1 MFVRPAAAFRVRR
14 QFERTASFRRSNRR
28 RIQPAT
34 PHRRSLVTP
43 PVFAL
48 ILTTALLAGP
58 ALAASPIDE
67 LVAGAAARESTAI
80 TVYNDDL
87 ALVKERRRVT
97 LKPGRTR
104 LSLREVSAQLRPET
118 ALLRAVTGSPIALL
132 EQNFDFDLLTPAK
145 LLEKYVGREVGVIRS
160 HPTSGEERRE
170 VATVLAAKGGTVL
183 RFADRLE
190 TGVPGRLVF
199 DQLPANLRD
208 RPTLSVLF
216 DGQGGEQALE
226 LSYLS
231 GGLSWQAD
239 YVANL
244 DGDGRHLDLSGW
256 VTLSNRSGAAYE
268 NATLQL
274 VAGTVNQVRPQP
286 AAFNRLL
293 GSGARNKPPTSEA
306 VQETLGD
313 VHLYSFERP
322 TTIADQQT
330 KQLAL
335 LSASSVPVSREYLLA
350 GSDWFYRE
358 DHGQVG
364 QKLKPAVFVK
374 FQNQGGELGKPL
386 PGGVIRVYARDRKG
400 AAQFVGED
408 RIAHTAK
415 NEEVTLKLGEAF
427 DITAERR
434 QTSFK
439 RIVDQDARG
448 EKFQGAEV
456 AYRIELRNAK
466 DEAVKVRV
474 QETLPGDWTM
484 LGESHPHAK
493 ESARVAAWNIVVPAV
508 GKSVLEY
515 RIKVRW

>member
-1 MFVRPAAAFRVRR
+1 
-14 QFERTASFRRSNRR
+14 
-28 RIQPAT
+28 
-34 PHRRSLVTP
+34 
-43 PVFAL
+43 
-48 ILTTALLAGP
+48 
-58 ALAASPIDE
+58 
-67 LVAGAAARESTAI
+67 AAAREATAI

-87 ALVKERRRVT
+87 ALVKERRKVS
-97 LKPGRTR
+97 LKPGLTR
-104 LSLREVSAQLRPET
+104 LSLREVSARLRPET
-118 ALLRAVTGSPIALL
+118 ALLRAVSGSPITLL

-145 LLEKYVGREVGVIRS
+145 LLEKYVGREVGVIRA
-160 HPTSGEERRE
+160 HPSSGEERRE
-170 VATVLAAKGGTVL
+170 AATVLAANGGTVL
-183 RFADRLE
+183 RFADRIE

-216 DGQGGEQALE
+216 EGRGGEQALE
-226 LSYLS
+226 LSYLT

-244 DGDGRHLDLSGW
+244 NDDGKQLDLSGW

-268 NATLQL
+268 DATLQL
-274 VAGTVNQVRPQP
+274 VAGTVNQVRPQRDLGRLAKSAMVM
-286 AAFNRLL
+286 AAAAEV
-293 GSGARNKPPTSEA
+293 SQEA
-306 VQETLGD
+306 LGD

-335 LSASSVPVSREYLLA
+335 LSVSRVPVSREYLLA
-350 GSDWFYRE
+350 GSDWLYRE
-358 DHGQVG
+358 DQGQLG

-374 FQNQGGELGKPL
+374 FRNQGGQLGKPL
-386 PGGVIRVYARDRKG
+386 PGGVIRVYAKYSKG
-400 AAQFVGED
+400 AAQFVGEE

-415 NEEVTLKLGEAF
+415 NEEIALKLGEAF

-434 QTSFK
+434 QMSFK
-439 RIVDQDARG
+439 RLVDKDVRG
-448 EKFQGAEV
+448 EKFEGAEV

-466 DEAVKVRV
+466 DEAVTVRV

-484 LGESHPHAK
+484 LSESHPHRK
-493 ESARVAAWNIVVPAV
+493 ESARIAAWNIAVPAD